1 MHPQQF
7 PKKLKEERDREE
19 LDRKEKQHKKEA
31 EAKQP
36 EPTVQSLEMKPKTAR
51 STPNQDF
58 HTHEETEDLMD
69 ENCIL
74 KTDIAILRQE
84 ILTMKNDNLE
94 KENEYLKDIKIVKER
109 NAALEKSIKLNEEIT
124 KTAFQDQQELKDLKA
139 ENKRLN
145 SELLK
150 KKESNTERNLKLTL
164 QNTQDISVQEKMSSD
179 ISEVE
184 DKNEFLTEQLSKTQ
198 IKFNTLK
205 DKFPKTR
212 DTLRTKPLDLETLQ
226 NDLSQTQQ
234 QIKEMKEMY
243 QNAEAKVSNSTGEWN
258 CVEERICQLQGENL
272 WLEQQLDDD
281 HQKEDHKERVINIQR
296 GSIESGK
303 KDLLLQEK
311 NKKLMNDYDHLK
323 ESLFRYEREKA
334 ERVVITKLF
343 YRVVVRQLQQEVA
356 DSLKKLTMLESP
368 LEGTS
373 RCHINLDE
381 TQASKKKL
389 FQVESQTEEKK
400 EELRKLVELISSLE
414 CNVNRVRKKNH
425 ELEQEATGYKKLL
438 ERTINM
444 LYVFGNED
452 FGFHGDLKTDKLK
465 MDILI
470 KKLNHKFDDLM
481 AEKEA
486 VSSKCVSLV
495 KDNQVLQQELL
506 PMRKV
511 QQECEKLEEDK
522 KMLKEQILNLKT
534 HMENNMVELGKV
546 QEYKSE
552 LDKKAMQA
560 IEKLEEIHLQ
570 TQAQHEKQLEQL
582 SKDNMASLN
591 KKELMLKDVECK
603 FSEMKTAYEEVT
615 TELEEYKEAFAAALK
630 ANNSM
635 SKKITKSNK
644 KIAMISTK
652 LLMEKERMKHFLSTL
667 STRRDPESP
676 CVGNLTS
683 RGLNRKY
690 VPQMSIRIPT
700 SNPQTSNNCKNYF
713 TERQTGRSGTL
724 QGSSPP
730 QALCLHLFP
739 LSGELFL
746 VLQVSSYIISSTRKP
761 MILT

>member
-1 MHPQQF
+1 MI
-7 PKKLKEERDREE
+7 EWW
-19 LDRKEKQHKKEA
+19 
-31 EAKQP
+31 
-36 EPTVQSLEMKPKTAR
+36 
-51 STPNQDF
+51 
-58 HTHEETEDLMD
+58 D
-69 ENCIL
+69 E
-74 KTDIAILRQE
+74 
-84 ILTMKNDNLE
+84 
-94 KENEYLKDIKIVKER
+94 
-109 NAALEKSIKLNEEIT
+109 
-124 KTAFQDQQELKDLKA
+124 
-139 ENKRLN
+139 
-145 SELLK
+145 
-150 KKESNTERNLKLTL
+150 
-164 QNTQDISVQEKMSSD
+164 SV
-179 ISEVE
+179 
-184 DKNEFLTEQLSKTQ
+184 
-198 IKFNTLK
+198 
-205 DKFPKTR
+205 
-212 DTLRTKPLDLETLQ
+212 
-226 NDLSQTQQ
+226 
-234 QIKEMKEMY
+234 
-243 QNAEAKVSNSTGEWN
+243 A
-258 CVEERICQLQGENL
+258 
-272 WLEQQLDDD
+272 
-281 HQKEDHKERVINIQR
+281 
-296 GSIESGK
+296 
-303 KDLLLQEK
+303 
-311 NKKLMNDYDHLK
+311 
-323 ESLFRYEREKA
+323 
-334 ERVVITKLF
+334 
-343 YRVVVRQLQQEVA
+343 
-356 DSLKKLTMLESP
+356 
-368 LEGTS
+368 
-373 RCHINLDE
+373 
-381 TQASKKKL
+381 
-389 FQVESQTEEKK
+389 
-400 EELRKLVELISSLE
+400 
-414 CNVNRVRKKNH
+414 
-425 ELEQEATGYKKLL
+425 YKKLL

-506 PMRKV
+506 SMRKV

-713 TERQTGRSGTL
+713 TEMELDCVEQIIRETKRSIKL
-724 QGSSPP
+724 YYR
-730 QALCLHLFP
+730 LHQKAHDIDIKV
-739 LSGELFL
+739 G
-746 VLQVSSYIISSTRKP
+746 
-761 MILT
+761 